1 MKKILYIPVII
12 SSFLIF
18 TVACGDDF
26 LTINPQ
32 GSLSE
37 DVLTSSDGI
46 EALLV
51 AAYAALDTWS
61 GWAVG
66 APWESANSNWVMGD
80 VYSDD
85 AYKGTDV
92 NDQPPINPMERY
104 EHQSDNPYVW
114 SKWAAT
120 YDAVSRTNDLI
131 RVLGTSETVGEP
143 LRTQALAEG
152 RFLRGHYHFE
162 LKKVYENIP
171 YVDENVENFY
181 IPNSGDVWPNIEAD
195 LEFAANNLP
204 DDPRNGQ
211 KGRATKWVAMATLAK
226 AHMYQNDF
234 AAAKPFL
241 DQIINSGR
249 FQLTEQYHDNFRISG
264 DNNVESIFQYQASVN
279 GASFGTGNFGDILNF
294 THTGGPGGCC
304 GFHQPSQNLVN
315 AHKTTADGFPVFDGF
330 NDVDVKNDQGI
341 LSTEPFTPTDIP
353 LDPRLDWSV
362 GRRGIP
368 YLDWGD
374 HNSNW
379 VRDQSYGGPYSPKKM
394 VYYQA
399 EAGSGNQVGYW
410 GGGLSANNYSFIRY
424 ADVLLWRA
432 EVAVE
437 DGDLNRARELVNI
450 VRGRAA
456 NPDNWVT
463 RDDGSAA
470 ANYVISTY
478 PEGHEAFSSQSNA
491 RQAVRTE
498 RRIELAMEGHRFFD
512 LVRWGIAE
520 QTISDYLSV
529 EATKRTYLT
538 GANFQSHN
546 VRHPIPRRALDRS
559 IIDGEATLVQNPGY

>member
-1 MKKILYIPVII
+1 MKRIIYITSVIAGILILAY
-12 SSFLIF
+12 S
-18 TVACGDDF
+18 CKDDF
-26 LTINPQ
+26 LDLQPL

-37 DVLTSSDGI
+37 DVLTSQDGV
-46 EALLV
+46 ESLLIS
-51 AAYAALDTWS
+51 AYAALDTWS

-114 SKWAAT
+114 SKWAAGF
-120 YDAVSRTNDLI
+120 DAVSRTNDLL
-131 RVLGTSETVGEP
+131 RVLSKSDEVSGE
-143 LRTQALAEG
+143 LATEISAEG
-152 RFLRGHYHFE
+152 RFLRGHFHFE
-162 LKKVYENIP
+162 LKKIYDNIP
-171 YVDENVENFY
+171 YVDENAESFY
-181 IPNSGDVWPNIEAD
+181 ISNTTDAWPMIEAD
-195 LEFAANNLP
+195 LEFAVSNLP

-211 KGRATKWVAMATLAK
+211 AGRATKFVAAATLAK
-226 AHMYQNDF
+226 VHLYQSDY
-234 AAAKPFL
+234 AAAKPLL
-241 DQIINSGR
+241 DMVINSGK
-249 FQLTEQYHDNFRISG
+249 FALTPNYHDNFRISG
-264 DNNVESIFQYQASVN
+264 DNNSESIFAYQASVN
-279 GASFGTGNFGDILNF
+279 GASFATGNFGDILNF

-315 AHKTTADGFPVFDGF
+315 AHKTTEDGFPMFDTF
-330 NDVDVKNDQGI
+330 NDEDLKNDQGI
-341 LSTEPFTPTDIP
+341 LSTDPFEPTTAP

-379 VRDQSYGGPYSPKKM
+379 VRDQSYGGPYSPKKQ

-410 GGGLSANNYSFIRY
+410 GGGLTANNYIFIRY

-437 DGDLNRARELVNI
+437 ENDLGRARELVNM
-450 VRGRAA
+450 VRARAA
-456 NPDNWVT
+456 NPDNWVQK
-463 RDDGSAA
+463 DGKPA
-470 ANYVISTY
+470 ANYVISEY
-478 PEGHEAFSSQSNA
+478 PSDHPAFASQDAA
-491 RQAVRTE
+491 RTAVRFE
-498 RRIELAMEGHRFFD
+498 RRLELAMEGHRFFD
-512 LVRWGIAE
+512 LVRWGIAD
-520 QTISDYLSV
+520 QTIDAYLAV
-529 EATKRTYLT
+529 EATKRTYLV
-538 GANFQSHN
+538 GASFEAHN

-559 IIDGEATLVQNPGY
+559 IIDGQETLTQNPGY